1 MKPVTLMFAFL
12 LLAAG
17 AANSQ
22 MFDNPEL
29 HEKIALS
36 ESEIDRLNEIS
47 SKAQRVTREAQLELN
62 LLKAQLEKLL
72 FSPDVDMNEVEKILR
87 TSLEWRLKG
96 ELAEIR
102 ERVELRKFLGEDRWR
117 QAIRW
122 KRLKI
127 LEKRKAIREQ
137 ESSR

>member
-1 MKPVTLMFAFL
+1 MKSVALIFAFL
-12 LLAAG
+12 LLLSG

-22 MFDNPEL
+22 MFDNPDLRE
-29 HEKIALS
+29 EIALS
-36 ESEIDRLNEIS
+36 ESEIDRINEIS
-47 SKAQRVTREAQLELN
+47 GKAQRITREAQLELN

-87 TSLEWRLKG
+87 TSLDWRLKG

-102 ERVELRKFLGEDRWR
+102 ERVELRKYLGEDRWR
-117 QAIRW
+117 QALRW
-122 KRLKI
+122 KRKML